1 MNRWTHWIA
10 LMFLSSQGIVIAGAT
25 EVDPL
30 FAAHSTLEV
39 TLEAPLQ
46 ELMRER
52 DESSELPGKLRYVEA
67 GGTPVELDVLVR
79 TRGKYRARPKV
90 CRFAPLRLN
99 FRKSQV
105 ADTVF
110 AGQDKLKLVTHC
122 KPRSRE
128 YEQAVVA
135 EYLAYRVL
143 NILTDVS
150 YRARLLRIRYVDTDV
165 DSETTTYGVLIEAD
179 ERLGRRLDHDLAA
192 VPELDVEDLDSEYTN
207 LTSVF
212 QFLIGNTDFSPV
224 AGPDNEDCCHNHTP
238 VTANG
243 EVFYSIPYDFDQCG
257 FVDAPHAAP
266 NERFRLRSVKQR
278 LYRGRC
284 VNNDRLPATLD
295 RYRERRGDIEAL
307 VANQPELAAR
317 TRRQI
322 SKYVASFYKVIDD
335 PKRVQKVLVRECI

>member
-1 MNRWTHWIA
+1 MNTWTLTIA
-10 LMFLSSQGIVIAGAT
+10 LMFHAYWVAT
-25 EVDPL
+25 TVAPEKNEPL
-30 FAAHSTLEV
+30 FADDSTLEV
-39 TLEAPLQ
+39 TLEAPIQ
-46 ELMRER
+46 QLMRER
-52 DESSELPGKLRYVEA
+52 DETTEQPGKLRYVEA
-67 GGTPVELDVLVR
+67 DGTPVELDVLVR
-79 TRGKYRARPKV
+79 TRGKYRARPRV

-122 KPRSRE
+122 KPRSRD

-150 YRARLLRIRYVDTDV
+150 YRARLLRIRYVYTDA
-165 DSETTTYGVLIEAD
+165 DSETTSYGVLIEAD
-179 ERLGRRLDHDLAA
+179 EGLGRRLDHDLAA
-192 VPELDVEDLDSEYTN
+192 VPELDVEDLDSDYSN

-238 VTANG
+238 FTANG

-284 VNNDRLPATLD
+284 VNNDRLPATLE
-295 RYRERRGDIEAL
+295 RYRERRKDIEAL
-307 VANQPELAAR
+307 VANQIELTAR

-322 SKYVASFYKVIDD
+322 SKYVASFYRVIDD